1 MRVWIS
7 WSPVATRRLR
17 LSALTASIVSRW
29 WCGVMPAGDERLT
42 IGSPLERKGTPW
54 WIVGRKPDPQ
64 FTAPPR
70 GPRGPDWSTTNPGRS
85 FDSDP
90 IPYVTHDPM
99 LGRPFIDEPVFMNSL
114 AGAWLKTSVATDF
127 TSVMSSTIC
136 AVCGYRSETQVPF
149 FPWRRERRDGS
160 CSLKARYFVGHRQP

>member
-7 WSPVATRRLR
+7 GSPVAARRFA
-17 LSALTASIVSRW
+17 LSAFTASIVSRW
-29 WCGVMPAGDERLT
+29 CLDVMPAGLERLT

-99 LGRPFIDEPVFMNSL
+99 LGRPNCDEPVFMNSL
-114 AGAWLKTSVATDF
+114 AGAWLKTSVATVF
-127 TSVMSSTIC
+127 TIAMSSTIF
-136 AVCGYRSETQVPF
+136 AWCGKSSDTQAPCLPCRANCRRLPGGGDLF
-149 FPWRRERRDGS
+149 FNELS
-160 CSLKARYFVGHRQP
+160 

>member
-29 WCGVMPAGDERLT
+29 CVGVMLGGDERLT

-54 WIVGRKPDPQ
+54 WIVGRNPEPQ
-64 FTAPPR
+64 LTAPPR
-70 GPRGPDWSTTNPGRS
+70 GPRGPDWRTTNPGRS

-90 IPYVTHDPM
+90 MPYVTHDPM
-99 LGRPFIDEPVFMNSL
+99 LGRPNWLEPVFMNSL
-114 AGAWLKTSVATDF
+114 AGAWLKTSVATVF
-127 TSVMSSTIC
+127 TIAMSSTIF
-136 AVCGYRSETQVPF
+136 AWCGNSSDTHAPCLPCRSNLRRVPSSL
-149 FPWRRERRDGS
+149 ER
-160 CSLKARYFVGHRQP
+160 SLNVL